1 MQYPV
6 KRIQFKYTIDCAN
19 LN

>member
-6 KRIQFKYTIDCAN
+6 KRIQFKYTINCAN